1 MYKFNNNNITTG
13 YIKELLHSFNLPQHH
28 VLTPDTTV
36 FPDNDYIY
44 KNKIYKFLGA
54 SPTKLSGNL
63 SSLPSTMKEIG
74 KYFYGQKI
82 LNTTKTLNVS
92 SPLYD
97 TYTHEYLGEY
107 LRFHRDYVGVNLMSM
122 YNCFSNNMPRLNINI
137 NLPEKSISF
146 NSLSNDYKIYSIPV
160 RFFQNYTIG
169 IDCDT
174 QVEMFCGFY
183 DNGVVSVGDVTQQ
196 NDFYSKTYVKKIGT
210 RFKKPF
216 IFSKLNEL
224 DISSIQYLN
233 EKNLVLFIKIPF
245 SCESSI
251 TVLEGDYLSNCE
263 HYFEEGIE
271 KLSNVPLL
279 YRNIYTDIN
288 TGKNIDEDATNY
300 IYINRLQLFNI
311 NSEVSYPFADR
322 LTEYLFKNVV
332 DSTDEIGENIKR
344 VQNILLK
351 KGILKTINKYGEWS
365 DDIRKALF
373 ANEISLGLIHKTFDS
388 IGYYDRD
395 LEEALGE

>member
-28 VLTPDTTV
+28 VLTPDITV

-44 KNKIYKFLGA
+44 KNKIYKFLVE
-54 SPTKLSGNL
+54 SPTKLSNTL
-63 SSLPSTMKEIG
+63 SSLPSTMKEVG

-107 LRFHRDYVGVNLMSM
+107 LRFNRDYVGVNLMSM
-122 YNCFSNNMPRLNINI
+122 YNCFSNNMPRLNIN
-137 NLPEKSISF
+137 LSEKNISF
-146 NSLSNDYKIYSIPV
+146 NSFSNDYKIYSIPV

-174 QVEMFCGFY
+174 QIEMFCGFY
-183 DNGVVSVGDVTQQ
+183 DNGVVSVGE

-224 DISSIQYLN
+224 GNISSTQYSN

-271 KLSNVPLL
+271 RLSNVSLL
-279 YRNIYTDIN
+279 YRHMDM
-288 TGKNIDEDATNY
+288 DATNY
-300 IYINRLQLFNI
+300 TYINRLQLFNI

-365 DDIRKALF
+365 NSIRQALY
-373 ANEISLGLIHKTFDS
+373 AGDISLNLIHKTFDLL
-388 IGYYDRD
+388 GYYDKD
-395 LEEALGE
+395 IEEALGD

>member
-28 VLTPDTTV
+28 VLTPGTTV
-36 FPDNDYIY
+36 FPNNDYIY

-54 SPTKLSGNL
+54 VPTKLSGNL

-122 YNCFSNNMPRLNINI
+122 YNCFSNNMPRLSI
-137 NLPEKSISF
+137 NLPESGISF
-146 NSLSNDYKIYSIPV
+146 NSFSNDYKIYSIPV

-183 DNGVVSVGDVTQQ
+183 DNGVVNVDE
-196 NDFYSKTYVKKIGT
+196 NDFYSKTYTKKIGT

-224 DISSIQYLN
+224 DISSTQYLN

-271 KLSNVPLL
+271 RLSNVPLL
-279 YRNIYTDIN
+279 YREIDIDE
-288 TGKNIDEDATNY
+288 NIDRDATNY
-300 IYINRLQLFNI
+300 TYINRLQLFNI

-351 KGILKTINKYGEWS
+351 KGILKTISKYGEWS
-365 DDIRKALF
+365 NSIRQALY
-373 ANEISLGLIHKTFDS
+373 AEDISLNLIHKTFDLL
-388 IGYYDRD
+388 GYYDKD
-395 LEEALGE
+395 LEEALGD

>member
-1 MYKFNNNNITTG
+1 MYKFNNNDITTG

-36 FPDNDYIY
+36 FPNNDYIY

-54 SPTKLSGNL
+54 VPTKLSGNL

-137 NLPEKSISF
+137 NFPEKSISF
-146 NSLSNDYKIYSIPV
+146 NSFSNDYKIYSIPV

-183 DNGVVSVGDVTQQ
+183 DNGVVNVDE
-196 NDFYSKTYVKKIGT
+196 NDFYSKTYTKKIGT

-224 DISSIQYLN
+224 DISSTQYLN

-271 KLSNVPLL
+271 RLSNVPLL
-279 YRNIYTDIN
+279 YREIDIDE
-288 TGKNIDEDATNY
+288 NIDRDATNY
-300 IYINRLQLFNI
+300 TYINRLQLFNI

-351 KGILKTINKYGEWS
+351 KGILKTISKYGEWS
-365 DDIRKALF
+365 NSIRQALY
-373 ANEISLGLIHKTFDS
+373 AEDISLNLIHKTFDLL
-388 IGYYDRD
+388 GYYDKD
-395 LEEALGE
+395 LEEALGD

>member
-13 YIKELLHSFNLPQHH
+13 YIKELLHSFNLPQYH
-28 VLTPDTTV
+28 VLTPDITV
-36 FPDNDYIY
+36 FPNNDYIY

-54 SPTKLSGNL
+54 VPTKLSGNL

-122 YNCFSNNMPRLNINI
+122 YNCFSNNMPRLSI
-137 NLPEKSISF
+137 NLPESGISF
-146 NSLSNDYKIYSIPV
+146 NSFSNDYKIYSIPV

-183 DNGVVSVGDVTQQ
+183 DNGVVSVGE

-224 DISSIQYLN
+224 KNISSTQYLN

-271 KLSNVPLL
+271 RLSNVPLL
-279 YRNIYTDIN
+279 YIN
-288 TGKNIDEDATNY
+288 ESEDTDATNY
-300 IYINRLQLFNI
+300 TYINRLQLFNI

-351 KGILKTINKYGEWS
+351 KKILKTIDKYGEWS
-365 DDIRKALF
+365 NSIRQALY
-373 ANEISLGLIHKTFDS
+373 AEDISLNLIHKTFDLL
-388 IGYYDRD
+388 GYYDKD
-395 LEEALGE
+395 LEEALGD